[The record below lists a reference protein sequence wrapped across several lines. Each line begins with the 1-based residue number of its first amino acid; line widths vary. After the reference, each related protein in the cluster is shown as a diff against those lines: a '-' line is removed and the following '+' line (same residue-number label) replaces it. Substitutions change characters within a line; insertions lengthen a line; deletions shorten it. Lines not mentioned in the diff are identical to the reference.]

1 MADTWYIDAGGT
13 VEGPFPVDDLRAR
26 VAAGRL
32 RPSDGASRDG
42 AKWVPASTVPG
53 LTFPKPVRPL
63 VETVVSGSVN
73 LSASAVLPDEVGG
86 GPSTVPV
93 VTVRG
98 YQLLDTLG
106 AGACGVVYKARQ
118 EKLNRV
124 VALKT
129 VLMPDKA
136 SNDLIERFKQEAV
149 SLARL
154 QHPNIV
160 AVYDGGLCDTPPG
173 QAFFAMELLDGED
186 LAARLDRD
194 GPLDERTAWLL
205 ARQTAAALAHAA
217 ANGVTHRDIK
227 PANLFLV
234 TAPTGFPLPPGVPMV
249 KVTDFGLAL
258 SRAPGEADQRQ
269 TAAGVLLGTPVYMAP
284 EQFAGSDV
292 DARADIYSLG
302 ATVYH
307 CLAGRTPFD
316 GRTVFEVMMKKSA
329 PAPRLRPPV
338 SDESAA
344 LVAAMMAIDANQR
357 PRDYADLIA
366 RIDEL
371 PCMDGGVFGQ
381 SGRIVVAPPEKPL
394 AAPPAPVPVAK
405 PRAAFKSRRKL
416 YALALLALVGAALGA
431 LAWRGAF
438 SRPAAYTLGTA
449 DALFDGHSVYGWN
462 GAGVTVESDDEK
474 PVLAFEGTATRA
486 LRGFDNA
493 RVVIGLDRHKAASVE
508 VTIAAADAARWV
520 VRIDANGAALGK
532 HAKSGAFE
540 PAAPPVPL
548 PKPKPNQPPYLELR
562 YEVAGGVVAAW
573 YDNQPLGRARADGA
587 RATELRVTATG
598 GPLRIESAECAELVK
613 VK

>member
-1 MADTWYIDAGGT
+1 MADTWYIDAGGN
-13 VEGPFPVDDLRAR
+13 VEGPFSAAELSTRA
-26 VAAGRL
+26 AAGRL
-32 RPSDGASRDG
+32 KPTDGASRDG

-53 LTFPKPVRPL
+53 LTFPKPARPL
-63 VETVVSGSVN
+63 VETVVSRSVN
-73 LSASAVLPDEVGG
+73 LSASAVLPDEIGG
-86 GPSTVPV
+86 GPRTVPV

-160 AVYDGGLCDTPPG
+160 AVYDGGPCDTPPG

-217 ANGVTHRDIK
+217 KNGVTHRDIK

-258 SRAPGEADQRQ
+258 SRAPGEGDQRQ
-269 TAAGVLLGTPVYMAP
+269 TAAGVMLGTPVYMAP

-307 CLAGRTPFD
+307 CLAGRVPFD
-316 GRTVFEVMMKKSA
+316 GRTVFEVMMKKA
-329 PAPRLRPPV
+329 TPAARLQPPV

-344 LVAAMMAIDANQR
+344 LVASMMAIDATQR

-371 PCMDGGVFGQ
+371 PCMDGGIFGQ
-381 SGRIVVAPPEKPL
+381 SGRIVIAPPEKPL
-394 AAPPAPVPVAK
+394 AAAPAPAPVAK
-405 PRAAFKSRRKL
+405 PQAARSRRKL
-416 YALALLALVGAALGA
+416 YALALVALVGVALGV

-438 SRPAAYTLGTA
+438 NRQHTYTLGTA
-449 DALFDGHSVYGWN
+449 EALFDGHSVYGWN

-486 LRGFDNA
+486 LPAVENA

-508 VTIAAADAARWV
+508 VTIAATDSARWV

-532 HAKSGAFE
+532 HAKNGAFE
-540 PAAPPVPL
+540 PAAPPLPL

-562 YEVAGGVVAAW
+562 YEVAGGGVAAW
-573 YDNQPLGRARADGA
+573 YDNQPLGRSRADGA
-587 RATELRVTATG
+587 RATEVRITATG
-598 GPLRIESAECAELVK
+598 GPIRIESAECAELVK